1 MPKRT
6 PEDADEIAPG
16 TVVDGRYKV
25 VRPIGQGG
33 NGTVYEV
40 EHARTGAKL
49 ALKVLLDEASFGRL
63 EGEARAASLMK
74 NGHTA
79 RIIDMNTGGP
89 TGAYMVMELLEG
101 QNLRGLLDDAG
112 QLPLELTVN
121 IAMQVCECLHEA
133 HGLGIIHRDL
143 KPENVFLCSSPWP
156 GQYDV
161 KVLDFGVMK
170 IAEAGGA
177 IPKRSLTRTGS
188 TVGTPYYMSLEQLRN
203 ASAVD
208 ARADVY
214 SLGVVLYECLSGK
227 KPYQADTIG
236 DLVYA
241 LCSGPP
247 PQLGRIRPDLP
258 AEIAEIVMRTL
269 SANRDDRPA
278 TMLDLASAL
287 LPHANAPF
295 ALWIKVDGK
304 QPALTRSA
312 GAPPASQ
319 ALREAALASPPS
331 APAAPRAPET
341 APPSPPAQ
349 DGGRRDTPT
358 EMYVKGVHGPP
369 GIDDAEAP
377 EGGRDTPTRAID
389 VATLEAKR
397 HASAHSNLALPQDD
411 VPDLPTFDMHG
422 AAHRPPRD
430 QVPPALATMKL
441 AAPFPNGVLPPGVV
455 VDPLAPPAPPK
466 PGWQVALDRAL
477 FKVGGFLD
485 RQIRAFRGAPQN
497 TKIIVGI
504 IVVTVTLLVFGV
516 VLFRLTH

>member
-1 MPKRT
+1 
-6 PEDADEIAPG
+6 
-16 TVVDGRYKV
+16 
-25 VRPIGQGG
+25 
-33 NGTVYEV
+33 
-40 EHARTGAKL
+40 
-49 ALKVLLDEASFGRL
+49 
-63 EGEARAASLMK
+63 
-74 NGHTA
+74 
-79 RIIDMNTGGP
+79 
-89 TGAYMVMELLEG
+89 MVMELLEG

-143 KPENVFLCSSPWP
+143 KPENVFLCPSPWP
-156 GQYDV
+156 GQHDV

-258 AEIAEIVMRTL
+258 AEVSEVVMRTL

-278 TMLDLASAL
+278 GMLDLASAL
-287 LPHANAPF
+287 LPYANAPF

-304 QPALTRSA
+304 QPALTRAA
-312 GAPPASQ
+312 GAQ
-319 ALREAALASPPS
+319 AASPPDRPAPAPAS
-331 APAAPRAPET
+331 APQPQAPVT
-341 APPSPPAQ
+341 APPPPEVH

-369 GIDDAEAP
+369 GIEDDASTP

-389 VATLEAKR
+389 VATLESRRQA
-397 HASAHSNLALPQDD
+397 AGVGGLPLPQDD
-411 VPDLPTFDMHG
+411 VPDLPTFDLHG
-422 AAHRPPRD
+422 GAQRMPQAQP
-430 QVPPALATMKL
+430 TMKL
-441 AAPFPNGVLPPGVV
+441 ATPFPNGELPGGVV
-455 VDPLAPPAPPK
+455 FGPAPPPPALPK
-466 PGWQVALDRAL
+466 PGWQLALDRAL
-477 FKVGGFLD
+477 VKVGGFAE

-504 IVVTVTLLVFGV
+504 VVVTVTLLLLGV